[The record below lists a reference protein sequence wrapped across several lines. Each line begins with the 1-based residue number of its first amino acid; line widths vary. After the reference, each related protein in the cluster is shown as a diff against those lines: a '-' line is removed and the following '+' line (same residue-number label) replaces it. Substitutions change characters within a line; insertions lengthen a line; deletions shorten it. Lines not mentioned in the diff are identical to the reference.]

1 MKISELRQLIREEV
15 REAINNENTSN
26 SNDIKTNLKNNQT
39 GKYIFLGDD
48 QADLVYG
55 KKYNQLT
62 PLFYTNNTSAT
73 NNDLIKE
80 ATANKQLFTIVSI
93 DNEGNI
99 DIVTT

>member
-15 REAINNENTSN
+15 REAINNKNTSN
-26 SNDIKTNLKNNQT
+26 NSDDIKTNLKNNQT

-48 QADLVYG
+48 QADLVYD

-73 NNDLIKE
+73 NNDLINE
-80 ATANKQLFTIVSI
+80 ATANTTFTIVDI

-99 DIVTT
+99 DVVTT